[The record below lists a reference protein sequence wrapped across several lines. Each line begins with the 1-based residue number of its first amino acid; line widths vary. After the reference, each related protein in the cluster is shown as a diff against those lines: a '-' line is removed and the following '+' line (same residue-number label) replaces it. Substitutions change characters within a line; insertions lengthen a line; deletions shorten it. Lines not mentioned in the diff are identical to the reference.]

1 MAKCPSCG
9 VENLPNAERCRLCG
23 KDMRTRPPQTDTTRC
38 PHCGTINP
46 SDEMTCSVCRRLLS
60 ATVVVPKERR
70 ERDVVYYDRPEITKK
85 PRTSMPLVGGAL
97 LLIVGLCTLGFL
109 VLVTLLSVLEFEDS
123 LETLGGFLVLLWIMA
138 LLMVVG
144 GVAAFMRKWWPVAEL
159 GSVVALILTFAFFNL
174 VCMAFVAMSFAALL
188 LISLSRA
195 EFS

>member
-23 KDMRTRPPQTDTTRC
+23 REMRPRPPQTDTTRC
-38 PHCGTINP
+38 PHCGTVNP

-60 ATVVVPKERR
+60 TTVVVPKERR
-70 ERDVVYYDRPEITKK
+70 ERDVIYYDRPEIPKK
-85 PRTSMPLVGGAL
+85 PRTSMPMIGGIL

-123 LETLGGFLVLLWIMA
+123 TGILTGFLAFLWIMA
-138 LLMVVG
+138 LLMIVG
-144 GVAAFMRKWWPVAEL
+144 AVAAFLRKWWPVAEL
-159 GSVVALILTFAFFNL
+159 GAVAALILTFAFFNL
-174 VCMAFVAMSFAALL
+174 VCMVFVAMSFAALL